1 MSEEKIIDPNTYDPV
16 KISPFSFQERCIF
29 NTAVGFVTILS
40 LLCFIFPLLI
50 SLSFPGL
57 AAGFICAA
65 PGLIVLCG
73 FFQGRA
79 KRKVRTFH
87 TCVFI
92 SELVFLLYMVLYCA
106 SALKSPEVGDPII
119 PCIVAVTLFLIYV
132 MCLEIGILRLV
143 KRHEDAYYDEKLK
156 SKLPY

>member
-40 LLCFIFPLLI
+40 LLFFIFPLLI
-50 SLSFPGL
+50 SLSF
-57 AAGFICAA
+57 